1 MELKLKVGAQG
12 EKRESVTEENTAIR
26 LGSGS
31 LAVYATPA
39 MVGLMEGAA
48 IQALKGQLPEGAST
62 VGIELRI
69 RHTAATPV
77 GMAVRATAEL
87 TEIDG
92 RRLVFAV
99 KAFDEKEEIGSGTH
113 ERFVVNVE
121 RFLQKAEG
129 KKQ

>member
-1 MELKLKVGAQG
+1 MELKLTVGAQG
-12 EKRESVTEENTAIR
+12 EKRERVTEENTAIR
-26 LGSGS
+26 FGSGS
-31 LAVYATPA
+31 IAVYATPA

-48 IQALKGQLPEGAST
+48 MQAIEGQLPEGAST
-62 VGIELRI
+62 VGIELRV

-87 TEIDG
+87 MEIDG

-99 KAFDEKEEIGSGTH
+99 KAFDEKEEIGSGVH

-129 KKQ
+129 KK